1 MDLKLLKKITGLPVF
16 VLRDALL
23 QSNGS
28 ENNLQQ
34 NLMSSIVAHADKK
47 RNNPT
52 MHTVYGIHSLDRN
65 GVVVPLSSE
74 TNSDLTSE
82 HLTSFAK
89 VIARDILLGLPIEED
104 VDELLSETICHLGEN
119 VTSKYIYHW
128 NNEDNNVTGYASS
141 YLGKTLALV
150 TLEGVEGATAKNLAD
165 LIALNALYYLP
176 DFLDY
181 YPRSCIY
188 EDIKCGK
195 LSDDVKDEFLKLFK
209 YQHLIFPSHLRGK
222 KFHVTRNTTRE
233 FHVVDDLLKLYEKE
247 HHLTKKITIADVRIF
262 GI

>member
-1 MDLKLLKKITGLPVF
+1 MDLMLLKKLTELPVS
-16 VLRDALL
+16 VLKDALL
-23 QSNGS
+23 QSNGF
-28 ENNLQQ
+28 NDKLQQ

-52 MHTVYGIHSLDRN
+52 MHTVYGVHCLNGR
-65 GVVVPLSSE
+65 GVVIPLSSE

-82 HLTSFAK
+82 RLTSFAK
-89 VIARDILLGLPIEED
+89 MMARNILLGLPIEED

-150 TLEGVEGATAKNLAD
+150 TLEGVEGKAAKKLAD

-181 YPRSCIY
+181 YPRNCIY
-188 EDIKCGK
+188 DDIKDGK
-195 LSDDVKDEFLKLFK
+195 LLDNVKSDFLKLFK
-209 YQHLIFPSHLRGK
+209 YQQLIFPSNLRGK
-222 KFHVTRNTTRE
+222 KFQVTRNTSRD
-233 FHVVDDLLKLYEKE
+233 FHVVDDLLTLYERE
-247 HHLTKKITIADVRIF
+247 HYLKNKITITDVRVF

>member
-1 MDLKLLKKITGLPVF
+1 MDLKLLKKLTGLPVS
-16 VLRDALL
+16 VLKNALL
-23 QSNGS
+23 QSNNS
-28 ENNLQQ
+28 EDKLKQ
-34 NLMSSIVAHADKK
+34 NLISSIVAHADKK

-52 MHTVYGIHSLDRN
+52 MHTVYGVHSLDRN

-89 VIARDILLGLPIEED
+89 MIARNILLGLPIEED

-128 NNEDNNVTGYASS
+128 NNEDNIVTGYASS

-181 YPRSCIY
+181 YPRSCVY
-188 EDIKCGK
+188 DDIKCGK
-195 LSDDVKDEFLKLFK
+195 LLDNIKDDFLKIFK

-222 KFHVTRNTTRE
+222 KFHVTCNTTRE
-233 FHVVDDLLKLYEKE
+233 FHVVDDLLTLYERE
-247 HHLTKKITIADVRIF
+247 HYLKNKITITDVRVF